1 MGWRKFF
8 HLSYASNATC
18 FQSVN
23 HSYHQHK
30 PRQRMPFDYL
40 PVFEPLFSFLIVG
53 FLPFSYIELFSQFHM
68 YIIHGLLLGVKCFLT
83 LSIIFLQ
90 RGTSGG
96 RTRNRQSSLKILAKN
111 ENLSQI
117 VAKLLL
123 TPHKFFLDTRNPAM
137 I

>member
-8 HLSYASNATC
+8 YLSYASNTTC
-18 FQSVN
+18 FHCIN
-23 HSYHQHK
+23 YYYHQHK
-30 PRQRMPFDYL
+30 PRQRMPFDYS
-40 PVFEPLFSFLIVG
+40 PVPEPLFSFLIVG

-96 RTRNRQSSLKILAKN
+96 RTRNVDTSCQILAKN
-111 ENLSQI
+111 ENQSQS
-117 VAKLLL
+117 VANLRI
-123 TPHKFFLDTRNPAM
+123 TPHKFVLDRRNPAM
-137 I
+137 V